1 MKFDR
6 SKIENSSG
14 FKEIWNIDYPETK
27 VSTRR
32 RNQKRGWINKEYFSF
47 EIQRVFSDFY
57 YPRLSLYAT
66 TNINPW
72 SSPT

>member
-32 RNQKRGWINKEYFSF
+32 RNQKRGWVNKEYFSF
-47 EIQRVFSDFY
+47 EIQRKILNS
-57 YPRLSLYAT
+57 
-66 TNINPW
+66 
-72 SSPT
+72 